1 MIVYELKKK
10 SSRAQVNLLEYES
23 VILDAYAYYC
33 PGVEV
38 EVYQRYYTVDIDDI
52 PKKLAQKIGEA
63 IAQSSLGQYASRYPY
78 GNNKVSVQLFHRK

>member
-1 MIVYELKKK
+1 MIIYELKKK
-10 SSRAQVNLLEYES
+10 TTRMQVNLLEHES
-23 VILDAYAYYC
+23 TILEAYAYYC

-38 EVYQRYYTVDIDDI
+38 EVYQQYYTVDIDDI

-63 IAQSSLGQYASRYPY
+63 IAQGSLGQYASRYPY